1 MNTNLVQRFHK
12 TTISNEKTRKLLGE
26 CLKKK
31 FDEVKSDALEA
42 EEILGLAWKFQVPQF
57 DQMFE
62 DHQNHDYLPFE
73 SNNHE

>member
-12 TTISNEKTRKLLGE
+12 TTISNEKTKHLLGE
-26 CLKKK
+26 CLKRK
-31 FDEVKSDALEA
+31 FDEVVSDPLMS

-62 DHQNHDYLPFE
+62 DHQNHDYLPF
-73 SNNHE
+73 NT